1 MVAACGSMLV
11 APGLQST
18 GSIVVVHR
26 LTGAQLLHGIW
37 NHLQNRQ
44 KTFFSYR
51 KIGVSIPALGLGM
64 LWEKTGTGTE
74 KGGRG
79 CQNILIDLTG
89 CLAPQLATL
98 LGSLPLW
105 SSVSHFL
112 EPLSTTEHGLHVCVC
127 VSCSKQL
134 TFRFQYI
141 VIAIQC
147 IGRIQSIQEEFQNS
161 LMLQIQI

>member
-1 MVAACGSMLV
+1 MVAACGLN
-11 APGLQST
+11 AC
-18 GSIVVVHR
+18 GSWALEHR
-26 LTGAQLLHGIW
+26 LNSCGAQAQLLHGIW

-44 KTFFSYR
+44 KTFFSHR

-64 LWEKTGTGTE
+64 LWEKTGIGIE

-79 CQNILIDLTG
+79 CQSILTDLTG

-127 VSCSKQL
+127 VCVSCSK
-134 TFRFQYI
+134 
-141 VIAIQC
+141 
-147 IGRIQSIQEEFQNS
+147 
-161 LMLQIQI
+161 